1 MAAPELFCSAGGMTD
16 SKHLSASGLRPDGA
30 GNPSRLNRAILLCNL
45 GVLLVNFFLAFKTT
59 DVQMG
64 LMDSANS
71 GGARVFRGREPSDA
85 AVPYSRVLQTL
96 DSVAPG
102 QDSLFTTD
110 KLEAIYDAIRRYQS
124 VIANGVASLLYADR
138 GHDLR
143 AAYAELDKDA
153 RSEVEIALGRQ
164 FSDAA
169 LVQRLATEVIRSCR

>member
-1 MAAPELFCSAGGMTD
+1 MTD
-16 SKHLSASGLRPDGA
+16 SKHLSSSGLRPDGA

-59 DVQMG
+59 DVQIG
-64 LMDSANS
+64 LMDVNG
-71 GGARVFRGREPSDA
+71 GGARVIRARESSDA
-85 AVPYSRVLQTL
+85 AMPYSRVLQTL

-102 QDSLFTTD
+102 QDSLFTPE
-110 KLEAIYDAIRRYQS
+110 KLEAIYEAIRRYQA

-138 GHDLR
+138 GQDLR
-143 AAYAELDKDA
+143 AAYVELDKDA
-153 RSEVEIALGRQ
+153 RSEVEIALGRK